1 MRKFIAFVAMVLVSM
16 AATAVY
22 AQEVPSDSVLHAVA
36 VQALKENKFVVEAD
50 RLIFKQG
57 DVAYVNSNTNFIMV
71 DGEKGTVQVA
81 FNNTPFAGPNGIG
94 GITVDGRVS
103 GVRVKESKKG
113 DPMLSI
119 WFKILTGEHKGHY
132 IFMNQIV
139 VTPFQSHVV
148 DEFLKSLDTSIEI
161 ESLTVDHDYKR
172 YSDMINDVYEQVNGH
187 LEYLLNYSQN
197 KKGYNTFSI
206 LEVYECE

>member
-1 MRKFIAFVAMVLVSM
+1 MSVFDKWNESINWNEFDKEMEEIKQNGGTGSGH
-16 AATAVY
+16 Y
-22 AQEVPSDSVLHAVA
+22 DEVPHGEYEVA
-36 VQALKENKFVVEAD
+36 
-50 RLIFKQG
+50 I
-57 DVAYVNSNTNFIMV
+57 
-71 DGEKGTVQVA
+71 EKMEL
-81 FNNTPFAGPNGIG
+81 
-94 GITVDGRVS
+94 
-103 GVRVKESKKG
+103 KESKKG
-113 DPMLSI
+113 DPMLSV
-119 WFKILTGEHKGHY
+119 WFKILTGEHKGQY
-132 IFMNQIV
+132 IFMNQVV

-206 LEVYECE
+206 IEVYECE